1 MSTLE
6 VNSIQPLSSGTT
18 VTLGASGKTFNIPSG
33 CTISNS
39 GTATGFSK
47 VGQVVQTK
55 VTTQTTN
62 SSSSYADVSGF
73 TFNFTPTATTSNVLI
88 FCSLSGA
95 VDNHSTAESAC
106 VWKLMRDSTDL
117 QEMVLTSNYGNWIQ
131 INCPFQ
137 FYDTAIS
144 TTSQVTYKFQAKQI
158 NGGAAIKF
166 NTGYSGANSY
176 QASFMTAMEILA

>member
-1 MSTLE
+1 MAITRLNN
-6 VNSIQPLSSGTT
+6 NSISAVSAL
-18 VTLGASGKTFNIPSG
+18 PSG
-33 CTISNS
+33 ID
-39 GTATGFSK
+39 TGK
-47 VGQVVQTK
+47 VGQTTTTK

-88 FCSLSGA
+88 SCSLSGA
-95 VDNHSTAESAC
+95 VDNHSTGETAC

-117 QEMVLTSNYGNWIQ
+117 QEIVLTSNYGNWIQ
-131 INCPFQ
+131 INTPFT

-158 NGGAAIKF
+158 LGGAAIKF
-166 NTGYSGANSY
+166 NTGYSTANNF
-176 QASFMTAMEILA
+176 QASFLTATEILA

>member
-1 MSTLE
+1 MSKILVDEITTRDGTSTL
-6 VNSIQPLSSGTT
+6 
-18 VTLGASGKTFNIPSG
+18 TLGASGKTFNIPSG

-55 VTTQTTN
+55 VTTLTSN

-73 TFNFTPTATTSNVLI
+73 TFNFTPTATTSNVLNS
-88 FCSLSGA
+88 CSLSGA

-131 INCPFQ
+131 INCPFI

-158 NGGAAIKF
+158 NG
-166 NTGYSGANSY
+166 
-176 QASFMTAMEILA
+176 

>member
-1 MSTLE
+1 MGTIYVDNLE
-6 VNSIQPLSSGTT
+6 PQSGTSL
-18 VTLGASGKTFNIPSG
+18 TLGASGDAVNLHSG
-33 CTISNS
+33 A
-39 GTATGFSK
+39 TAGFGK
-47 VGQVVQTK
+47 IAQVVQTK

-73 TFNFTPTATTSNVLI
+73 TFNFTPTKATSNVLI
-88 FCSLSGA
+88 TCSLSGA
-95 VDNHSTAESAC
+95 VDNHSTAETAC
-106 VWKLMRDSTDL
+106 VWRLVRDSTDL

-158 NGGAAIKF
+158 LGGAAIKF
-166 NTGYSGANSY
+166 NTGYSTANSY

>member
-1 MSTLE
+1 MT
-6 VNSIQPLSSGTT
+6 SIIKVDTIQTAAGGTPTASS
-18 VTLGASGKTFNIPSG
+18 LGIGGVGKI
-33 CTISNS
+33 
-39 GTATGFSK
+39 
-47 VGQVVQTK
+47 GQVVQTK

-88 FCSLSGA
+88 SCSLSGA
-95 VDNHSTAESAC
+95 VDNHSTAETAC
-106 VWKLMRDSTDL
+106 VWKLVRDGTDL

-131 INCPFQ
+131 INCPFI

-158 NGGAAIKF
+158 LGGAAIKF
-166 NTGYSGANSY
+166 NTGYSTANSY
-176 QASFMTAMEILA
+176 QASFLTAMEVLA

>member
-1 MSTLE
+1 MALIKLNN
-6 VNSIQPLSSGTT
+6 NSI
-18 VTLGASGKTFNIPSG
+18 
-33 CTISNS
+33 
-39 GTATGFSK
+39 ATGFGK
-47 VGQVVQTK
+47 VGQTTTTK

-88 FCSLSGA
+88 SCSLSGA
-95 VDNHSTAESAC
+95 VDNHSTAETSC

-117 QEMVLTSNYGNWIQ
+117 QEIVLTSNYGNWIQ
-131 INCPFQ
+131 INTPFT

-158 NGGAAIKF
+158 LGGAAIKF
-166 NTGYSGANSY
+166 NTGYSTANNF
-176 QASFMTAMEILA
+176 QASFLTATEILA